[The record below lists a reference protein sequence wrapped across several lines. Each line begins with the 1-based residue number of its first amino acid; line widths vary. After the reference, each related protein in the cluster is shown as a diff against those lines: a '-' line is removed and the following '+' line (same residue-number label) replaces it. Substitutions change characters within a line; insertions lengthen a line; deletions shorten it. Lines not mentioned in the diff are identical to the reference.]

1 MMAKSENQKLKLLYI
16 VKILHEKTDEQHF
29 LSTKN
34 LIEELEKV
42 GIKAERKSI
51 YDDIERLA
59 EFGYVILKNGSK
71 TEGGYYLAEREFEL
85 PELKLLVDVVQAS
98 KFITVKK
105 SGQLIKK
112 LESLTS
118 VYQAKQLQR
127 QVFVANRIKTSN
139 ESIYYNV
146 DDIHRAIQ
154 ENDQIQ
160 FKYFEYSVKKEMIF
174 RKEGQSYEISPWAVT
189 WSQEN
194 YYLIGFDELENR
206 IKHYRIDKMKEIR
219 ILTKKRQANE
229 ELQHF
234 DLAAYSNQTF
244 GMYGGEE
251 MDITIQ
257 CPNRLAGVMIDRFGK
272 EVTIRERNENLFS
285 VRVKVALSG
294 QFFGWL
300 TGLGSEAVIIS
311 PPKVVDEYKQYL
323 QTILKQYEPK

>member
-1 MMAKSENQKLKLLYI
+1 MAKSENQKLKLLYI

-219 ILTKKRQANE
+219 ILTKKRRANE

-244 GMYGGEE
+244 GMYGGAE

-323 QTILKQYEPK
+323 QTILKQYEPE